1 MSDPWADSPDTSAS
15 VDAPADQAPGD
26 GDAMDLSGPGPAWT
40 DGANDLFIFGAGD
53 GSDYFNGGEGWTDTV
68 QVDTFA
74 DAPGAGGW
82 VLEVDAGDARW
93 DGTEGQVFGDADAAA
108 APEGDD
114 GSLMA
119 FDNLDTI
126 VW

>member
-1 MSDPWADSPDTSAS
+1 MLHLFDFLSEHVFERVPQERLQLAVVLTAAAAPQTARGAQSPGAREEG
-15 VDAPADQAPGD
+15 PEPG
-26 GDAMDLSGPGPAWT
+26 
-40 DGANDLFIFGAGD
+40 
-53 GSDYFNGGEGWTDTV
+53 
-68 QVDTFA
+68 QVA
-74 DAPGAGGW
+74 LRLAPGAGGW
-82 VLEVDAGDARW
+82 VLEVEAGDARW